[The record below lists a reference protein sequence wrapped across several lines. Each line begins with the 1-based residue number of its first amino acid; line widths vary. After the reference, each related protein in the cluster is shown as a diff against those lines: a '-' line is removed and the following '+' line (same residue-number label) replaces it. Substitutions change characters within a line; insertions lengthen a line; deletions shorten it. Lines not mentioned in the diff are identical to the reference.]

1 METRDWGKTLED
13 MRAERER
20 IRLRRIKKAIAI
32 GVCALLA
39 LVLCI
44 NAIGVVPY
52 NHTGVLRR
60 AGVVQQK
67 GVPEGWF
74 LKIPFVDSLDLISN
88 QVQTLRIASGTS
100 KPTTSDTAETK
111 DRQLVP
117 VFEFEIQHQLAP
129 EKSYDVYTNYG
140 RNYTGVLVESNALA
154 IIKQVFS
161 LYDSEDIVNNKE
173 TIPTQIAERLDEIT
187 KPYGINILR
196 VNMKTYDFTPE
207 YTAILEERAR
217 LSAELTNTEL
227 RQQNERIT
235 AQTEYD
241 VAVKQAEQKAE
252 QERIRAESDQAV
264 ALIHAQ
270 ADAEAEKIRV
280 DNEAYVIKTRA
291 AADKQ
296 ARLDA
301 AEATKAELEASKAG
315 LSELVIQQQ
324 MIEKWNGQ
332 LMPSFGGSTGLN
344 FANLTN
350 VLEQY
355 LLGGEE

>member
-1 METRDWGKTLED
+1 METRDWRKTVED
-13 MRAERER
+13 MAAERER
-20 IRLRRIKKAIAI
+20 IRSQRIKKIILIAA
-32 GVCALLA
+32 CALLV
-39 LVLCI
+39 LVLGV
-44 NAIGVVPY
+44 NAVGVVPY

-60 AGVVQQK
+60 AGVVQK
-67 GVPEGWF
+67 EGVPEGWF

-88 QVQTLRIASGTS
+88 QVQTLRISSGTS

-117 VFEFEIQHQLAP
+117 IFEFEIQHQLAP

-140 RNYTGVLVESNALA
+140 KNYTGVLVESNALA

-173 TIPTQIAERLDEIT
+173 AIPAQIAERLDEIT

-227 RQQNERIT
+227 RQQKEKIS

-252 QERIRAESDQAV
+252 QERIKAESDQAV
-264 ALIHAQ
+264 ALINAQ
-270 ADAEAEKIRV
+270 ASAEAEKIRV

-332 LMPSFGGSTGLN
+332 LMPNFGGGTGFN
-344 FANLTN
+344 FANLTDI
-350 VLEQY
+350 LEQY

>member
-1 METRDWGKTLED
+1 MEIKDFYETAAD
-13 MRAERER
+13 RER
-20 IRLRRIKKAIAI
+20 ARRRHIRKITII
-32 GVCALLA
+32 GVCVLLV
-39 LVLCI
+39 LVLCA

-60 AGVVQQK
+60 AGVVQKK
-67 GVPEGWF
+67 GVSEGWF
-74 LKIPFVDSLDLISN
+74 LKIPFIDSLDLISN
-88 QVQTLRIASGTS
+88 QVQILRIASGTS

-117 VFEFEIQHQLAP
+117 VFEFEIQHQLVP

-140 RNYTGVLVESNALA
+140 KNYAGVLVESNALA

-161 LYDSEDIVNNKE
+161 LYNSEEIVNNKDA
-173 TIPTQIAERLDEIT
+173 IPAEIAERLDEIT
-187 KPYGINILR
+187 RPYGINILR

-227 RQQNERIT
+227 RQQNEKIS
-235 AQTEYD
+235 AQTAYD
-241 VAVKQAEQKAE
+241 VAVKQAEQSAE
-252 QERIRAESDQAV
+252 QERIKAESDQAV
-264 ALIHAQ
+264 ALIRAQ

-301 AEATKAELEASKAG
+301 AEATKAELEARKAG
-315 LSELVIQQQ
+315 LNELVIQQQ

-332 LMPSFGGSTGLN
+332 LMPNFGGGAGLN
-344 FANLTN
+344 FSNLTN
-350 VLEQY
+350 VIEQY